1 MAVPSSGAISM
12 IGIRREIGTNNYSA
26 LNTYSNISLS
36 SMSVG
41 FTGTI
46 NTNNSSTNRPNGTT
60 PHQMSEFYAYNH
72 DEPAS
77 ATYTSITFAYNG
89 DSSAAACDEEE
100 QTLTVYYDN
109 SEEVDVDLQLW
120 NSSDGNQGEK
130 AAGGY
135 YKYVFGTTGWAVNN
149 DGEITE
155 AFSCGRSE
163 RRLKYNIEF
172 IGDSP
177 MGIPMYH
184 FNYKDES
191 HGKGRFVGTMVDD
204 LQRLGFEDSLF
215 EQNGEIWVNY
225 HKLDVPFESVT
236 N

>member
-12 IGIRREIGTNNYSA
+12 IGIRREIGNNNYSA
-26 LNTYSNISLS
+26 TNNYLNISLS

-41 FTGTI
+41 SNGTI

-72 DEPAS
+72 DEAS
-77 ATYTSITFAYNG
+77 AVTYTSVTFYYNEG
-89 DSSAAACDEEE
+89 ESEKCNEEG
-100 QTLTVYYDN
+100 TSTVYYDN

-120 NSSDGNQGEK
+120 NSSDGASGE
-130 AAGGY
+130 AAPTGY
-135 YKYVFGTTGWAVNN
+135 YKYVFSSNGWYVE
-149 DGEITE
+149 DGEIIE
-155 AFSCGRSE
+155 SFSCGRSE

-204 LQRLGFEDSLF
+204 LQRLGFKDSLF
-215 EQNGEIWVNY
+215 EENGEIWVNY

-236 N
+236 I

>member
-72 DEPAS
+72 DEPS
-77 ATYTSITFAYNG
+77 AVSYSSVTFWYNEGESEKCNAEESI
-89 DSSAAACDEEE
+89 
-100 QTLTVYYDN
+100 TVYYDEN
-109 SEEVDVDLQLW
+109 EEFDVDLQLW
-120 NSSDGNQGEK
+120 NSSDGASGE
-130 AAGGY
+130 AAPTGY
-135 YKYVFGTTGWAVNN
+135 YKYVFSSNGWYVE
-149 DGEITE
+149 DGEIIE
-155 AFSCGRSE
+155 GFSCGRSE

-204 LQRLGFEDSLF
+204 LERLGKTNCLYMGCDGSVFVDYDM
-215 EQNGEIWVNY
+215 I
-225 HKLDVPFESVT
+225 DVPFHNVT
-236 N
+236 I

>member
-1 MAVPSSGAISM
+1 MAVPSTGALSLR
-12 IGIRREIGTNNYSA
+12 GIMREIKTNNYNSG
-26 LNTYSNISLS
+26 NSYFGISLY
-36 SMSVG
+36 SMSTG
-41 FTGTI
+41 GQGTI
-46 NTNNSSTNRPNGTT
+46 NTANASSDRPNGSA
-60 PHQMSEFYAYNH
+60 PHQMSEFYSYDH
-72 DEPAS
+72 DKVAVS
-77 ATYTSITFAYNG
+77 YTSFTVLYGNN
-89 DSSAAACDEEE
+89 SSAACEGESA
-100 QTLTVYYDN
+100 TLYHLSTETYNAADTIWYQDSN
-109 SEEVDVDLQLW
+109 GSEEADTYYYRIGVSGQGYFY
-120 NSSDGNQGEK
+120 DGGEK
-130 AAGGY
+130 
-135 YKYVFGTTGWAVNN
+135 
-149 DGEITE
+149 E

-172 IGDSP
+172 IGESP

-225 HKLDVPFESVT
+225 HKLDVPFQSVT

>member
-1 MAVPSSGAISM
+1 MALTSSGQIKVS
-12 IGIRREIGTNNYSA
+12 EINTELGRTSTSSNTSVKN
-26 LNTYSNISLS
+26 LNTGAH
-36 SMSVG
+36 V
-41 FTGTI
+41 TI
-46 NTNNSSTNRPNGTT
+46 NSNSTSKPNSSA
-60 PHQMSEFYAYNH
+60 PHQMSEFYSYNH
-72 DEPAS
+72 SAS
-77 ATYTSITFAYNG
+77 GATLTQIVFYYSSEEGEKCGEDTTS
-89 DSSAAACDEEE
+89 
-100 QTLTVYYDN
+100 TVYYDN
-109 SEEVDVDLQLW
+109 SDEIDVDVQLYSD
-120 NSSDGNQGEK
+120 SSGGES

-135 YKYVFGTTGWAVNN
+135 YKYVFSSSGWVVNE
-149 DGEITE
+149 DGEITDS
-155 AFSCGRSE
+155 FSCGRSE

>member
-12 IGIRREIGTNNYSA
+12 IGIRREIGNNNYSA
-26 LNTYSNISLS
+26 TNGYLNISLS

-41 FTGTI
+41 SNGTI
-46 NTNNSSTNRPNGTT
+46 NTNNSSANRPNGTT

-72 DEPAS
+72 DEPS
-77 ATYTSITFAYNG
+77 AVTYSSITFSYNE
-89 DSSAAACDEEE
+89 DSAAGACEAE
-100 QTLTVYYDN
+100 QTATVYYDN
-109 SEEVDVDLQLW
+109 SEEFDVDLQLYAD
-120 NSSDGNQGEK
+120 SSGNEA

-135 YKYVFGTTGWAVNN
+135 YKYVFGTTGWYVE
-149 DGEITE
+149 DGEIIE
-155 AFSCGRSE
+155 SFSCGRSE

-225 HKLDVPFESVT
+225 HKLDVPFESLT
-236 N
+236 I

>member
-1 MAVPSSGAISM
+1 MALPSSGNSISA
-12 IGIRREIGTNNYSA
+12 SQ
-26 LNTYSNISLS
+26 
-36 SMSVG
+36 
-41 FTGTI
+41 I
-46 NTNNSSTNRPNGTT
+46 NTELGRTSTK
-60 PHQMSEFYAYNH
+60 
-72 DEPAS
+72 
-77 ATYTSITFAYNG
+77 G
-89 DSSAAACDEEE
+89 DSSMKNLSRGTNSGHSVGTGYGSINSSSTSKPNATAPYSWSEWYGYNHSASSTTSVNLYYAEGESAEACSGEIAPTYYHNGEGTYPAQNDQLFTNSGGTTAAAD
-100 QTLTVYYDN
+100 
-109 SEEVDVDLQLW
+109 
-120 NSSDGNQGEK
+120 
-130 AAGGY
+130 GY
-135 YKYVFGTTGWAVNN
+135 YRSPNQSTGFTLSEGTVGLSFA
-149 DGEITE
+149 
-155 AFSCGRSE
+155 CGRSE

-172 IGDSP
+172 IGESP